1 MKLNYDKTQIANFIK
16 NHRLEYK
23 IKKYMLVVTEPGTC
37 MFIVDY
43 IRVDTLDRA
52 YELALSLEKYK
63 EHTADLLFSF
73 TDNAFYTNQ
82 FVSLDDISLILR
94 ENTYSDALHILR
106 MITRE

>member
-16 NHRLEYK
+16 KHRLENK

-52 YELALSLEKYK
+52 YELATS
-63 EHTADLLFSF
+63 S
-73 TDNAFYTNQ
+73 
-82 FVSLDDISLILR
+82 VILR
-94 ENTYSDALHILR
+94 ENTYSDALHVLR
-106 MITRE
+106 MITQE

>member
-16 NHRLEYK
+16 NHRLENK

-37 MFIVDY
+37 MF
-43 IRVDTLDRA
+43 RVDTLDRA